1 MEDLIMFQTKNTG
14 LKISQLRKEKNIT
27 QMELADLMGVSYQAV
42 SNWERGNS
50 MPDISKLPELSEILG
65 VSIDDLLNDGKPLE
79 LVKNIIK
86 GTEDEY
92 IEEEKI
98 SIDTV
103 AEVAPILKPV
113 QTDKIVDR
121 VIKVNEGNKEAIN
134 FNDIMAIAPF
144 LSREKVDM
152 LVLNSYSSND
162 IHELV
167 ALVPF
172 VSRNVLDKFAEEASS
187 NGKLSDLIGLAP
199 FLSRDVLDKLALKYY
214 DNEDLDKIIAFAPF
228 IRRETLNKLAATAF
242 KNGNIKQL
250 VPFAPFLGRDT
261 LSELVLNSSDKMD
274 KSALMSLAPFIK
286 RETLNKI
293 VDEYVYNHG
302 LKDIKEIIPFL

>member
-1 MEDLIMFQTKNTG
+1 MFQTKNTG

-92 IEEEKI
+92 IVEEKI

-103 AEVAPILKPV
+103 AEVAPILKPK
-113 QTDKIVDR
+113 QTDKIVER
-121 VIKVNEGNKEAIN
+121 VIEANEGNKDAIN
-134 FNDIMAIAPF
+134 FNDILSIAPF
-144 LSREKVDM
+144 LSREKVDT
-152 LVLNSYSSND
+152 LALNFYSSND
-162 IHELV
+162 IHELISL
-167 ALVPF
+167 APF
-172 VSRNVLDKFAEEASS
+172 VSRDVLNKFAERASS
-187 NGKLSDLIGLAP
+187 EGKLSDLIGLAP
-199 FLSRDVLDKLALKYY
+199 FLSRDILDKLALKYY
-214 DNEDLDKIIAFAPF
+214 DNENLDKLISFAPF
-228 IRRETLNKLAATAF
+228 ISKDTLNELATLAF
-242 KNGNIKQL
+242 NDGNLEQL
-250 VPFAPFLGRDT
+250 VSFAPFLSRDV
-261 LSELVLNSSDKMD
+261 LSDLVLNSSDKLN
-274 KSALMSLAPFIK
+274 KSVLMSLAPFIK
-286 RETLNKI
+286 RDTLNKI
-293 VDEYVYNHG
+293 VDKYVYNYG